1 MPLCVYIID
10 LQRVRL
16 RIWLAVILLFCSG
29 SFALC
34 QEPYP
39 RGPMR
44 VSEAVRPGSQSF
56 TRQPLRVAQFD
67 PSVPFVPRDSLPPGT
82 VTTPPNN
89 FSANPNGLSP
99 VPNGSFGQPWLG
111 TNPNTVP
118 QTGLPQGFV
127 DPRSVDPRLVDPRLI
142 DPRLIDPSAFPPNPN
157 FQNTP
162 SNVLPPAPN
171 PLGIPNSGVP
181 NFDAP
186 NFGTPNLGA
195 PNLGAPNLAAPN
207 LGVQQPNQNNVFGT
221 ADLLRTPYDE
231 VSPFGR
237 QPLSP
242 YAQTDFN
249 DEVVD
254 ADLVI
259 GLTPNPRSLNYGMGV
274 GFNSDLGVF
283 GQFVYDDKDFD
294 LTAFPWRNPPVP
306 FRGGGQ
312 RFRVEAMPGNEAQR
326 YLVSLTE
333 PFFMQFAGQPVSLNV
348 SGFYFDRDF
357 FDWDERRF
365 GGRVGLSYALSS
377 RLLFSTKFRAENV
390 DLSNPRVLVPELAQ
404 ALGDS
409 ELYGASASL
418 AYDTRDNAYA
428 PTEGGYLSASFEQVF
443 GTFDYPRG
451 TVNWKGYTTLLQR
464 PDRSGRH
471 VLGLHFDGGIT
482 GSQTPIFE
490 NFFAGGF
497 STLRGFRFRR
507 ASPQDQ
513 GVVIGGELS
522 LLGSAEYFFPITA
535 DDMVRGALFTDL
547 GSVSETTSIDDDD
560 FRLSVG
566 AGLRLS
572 IPALGPA
579 PLAVDFAVPLIRGDD
594 DRVQN
599 LAFFISVGR

>member
-1 MPLCVYIID
+1 MPLSAYIND
-10 LQRVRL
+10 LHRL
-16 RIWLAVILLFCSG
+16 RLRLWLAAFLLLISWGEFSLG
-29 SFALC
+29 QA
-34 QEPYP
+34 PYP

-44 VSEAVRPGSQSF
+44 VSEAVRPGSQSYS
-56 TRQPLRVAQFD
+56 RQPLRVAQFD
-67 PSVPFVPRDSLPPGT
+67 PSVPYVPRESLPPGT
-82 VTTPPNN
+82 VASPPN
-89 FSANPNGLSP
+89 FSSNPSGLAPIPNGR
-99 VPNGSFGQPWLG
+99 FGQPWSG
-111 TNPNTVP
+111 TNPNAAP
-118 QTGLPQGFV
+118 QTGFPQGYV
-127 DPRSVDPRLVDPRLI
+127 DPRVI
-142 DPRLIDPSAFPPNPN
+142 DPRTIDPRTIDPGAFPPNPN
-157 FQNTP
+157 YQLP
-162 SNVLPPAPN
+162 SALPPAPN
-171 PLGIPNSGVP
+171 QFPAPNLNAPVP
-181 NFDAP
+181 NFQSPNFASP
-186 NFGTPNLGA
+186 NFGSSGLPN
-195 PNLGAPNLAAPN
+195 PT
-207 LGVQQPNQNNVFGT
+207 NNVFGN
-221 ADLLRTPYDE
+221 ADIFRTPYDE

-249 DEVVD
+249 DEIVD

-259 GLTPNPRSLNYGMGV
+259 GLTPNRRSLNYGMGV

-283 GQFVYDDKDFD
+283 GQFIYDDKDFD
-294 LTAFPWRNPPVP
+294 LSAFPWRNPPVP

-326 YLVSLTE
+326 YLVSWTE
-333 PFFMQFAGQPVSLNV
+333 PYFMQVAGQPLALNV

-365 GGRVGLSYALSS
+365 GGRVGLSYYLSPQ
-377 RLLFSTKFRAENV
+377 LLLSTKFRAENI
-390 DLSNPRVLVPELAQ
+390 DLSNPRLPVPELSR

-409 ELYGASASL
+409 ELFGAGVSL

-428 PTEGGYLSASFEQVF
+428 PTEGGYLSATFEQVF

-451 TVNWKGYTTLLQR
+451 TVNWKSYTTLLR
-464 PDRSGRH
+464 RADYSGRH

-497 STLRGFRFRR
+497 STLRGFRFRQ
-507 ASPQDQ
+507 ASPKDQ
-513 GVVIGGELS
+513 SVIVGGELS

-535 DDMVRGALFTDL
+535 DDMVRGVLFTDL
-547 GSVSETTSIDDDD
+547 GSVSETTSIKDED

-566 AGLRLS
+566 AGLRLL

-579 PLAVDFAVPLIRGDD
+579 PLAVDFSVPLIRDDD

-599 LAFFISVGR
+599 LSFFISLGR